1 MVAEV
6 VLDLVHLPHLM
17 VQVEMVVQVVVQEV
31 MDLEQ
36 DQEGQEIHLP

>member
-1 MVAEV
+1 M
-6 VLDLVHLPHLM
+6 VLDLVQLPHLM
-17 VQVEMVVQVVVQEV
+17 VQGEMVVQVVVQEV